1 MKFSLNSNGK
11 INIGLNITGKRE
23 DGYHFLDMVMVPIN
37 LSDKISGEIEDIS
50 GKLTPKPRKGQHG
63 QRWLS
68 SWRGEHGA
76 TVKAD

>member
-37 LSDKISGEIEDIS
+37 LSDKISEERYTNW
-50 GKLTPKPRKGQHG
+50 KRKYFI
-63 QRWLS
+63 
-68 SWRGEHGA
+68 
-76 TVKAD
+76 